1 VNAPPAALLDARY
14 QVGPVLAR
22 GGMSTVYR
30 GTDIRLDRPVAIKV
44 MEPRLAADPAFRARF
59 EREAR
64 SAARIDHPAVV
75 DVHDQGEHFGHGSD
89 EPVLF
94 LVMELVEGGTL
105 RDVLRARGALG
116 VPAAFAVME
125 QVLAGLA
132 EAHRLGLVHRDVK
145 PENVLISRAGEV
157 KVADFGLVTA
167 AAQAGASHAGM
178 IMGTVAY
185 LSPEQV
191 ATGQADQRSDVYAA
205 GVLLYEL
212 LTGAPPYTGDTA
224 LSVAYRHVNSDVPAP
239 SLIAGDVPPELD
251 DLVRRATRRDPAVRP
266 VDAAAM
272 LAELRRVAVRLEVPR
287 VLPPVPPPRPIEEQD
302 TIPAGPRR
310 VDAGTGTHR
319 IGAPVPA
326 ASGPSGTRTM
336 PRPPTDG
343 PGGANHHPAV
353 AGHEPPP
360 HLRARRRSRRVF
372 AAWIAVVLVLA
383 LIVGLTAWWLGVGR
397 WTAMPAVIGLE
408 QTTAQQLV
416 DKADLVVHLTEAHD
430 DGVAAGLVANSNPAP
445 DARLLRGSVVELRVS
460 AGRPTVPAVAPG
472 TAIAAAEQAMRNAG
486 LTPVQ
491 ATAANEYS
499 STVPA
504 GAVIRTAPGEGA
516 ALPIGAPVTLV
527 VSRGVEPEP
536 ERVRV
541 PLVIGERFG
550 RASDA
555 LGELGLDAE
564 ENSSGFPFSRE
575 NGVVIGQDPSPG
587 SLVDPGTT
595 ITLDT
600 V

>member
-75 DVHDQGEHFGHGSD
+75 DVHDQGEHFGPGAGGD
-89 EPVLF
+89 GPVLF

-105 RDVLRARGALG
+105 RDVVRSRGPLG

-125 QVLAGLA
+125 PVLAGLA

-145 PENVLISRAGEV
+145 PENVLISRDGEV

-224 LSVAYRHVNSDVPAP
+224 ISVAYRHVNSDVPAP

-251 DLVRRATRRDPAVRP
+251 DLVLRATRRDPAARP
-266 VDAAAM
+266 LDAGAM

-287 VLPPVPPPRPIEEQD
+287 VPPPVPPPRPIEEQD

-310 VDAGTGTHR
+310 VAGSTGAH
-319 IGAPVPA
+319 PA
-326 ASGPSGTRTM
+326 GGPGGTRTM
-336 PRPPTDG
+336 PRPGSDPDDARHG
-343 PGGANHHPAV
+343 PRDRSHPAV
-353 AGHEPPP
+353 AAHEPPP
-360 HLRARRRSRRVF
+360 HVRARRRSRRVF
-372 AAWIAVVLVLA
+372 AVWIAIVMVLA
-383 LIVGLTAWWLGVGR
+383 LVVGLTAWWLGVGR
-397 WTAMPAVIGLE
+397 WTAMPSVVGLE
-408 QTTAQQLV
+408 QTTAQQLL
-416 DKADLVVHLTEAHD
+416 DEADLVGRVTEAHD
-430 DGVAAGLVANSNPAP
+430 DGVAAGLIAGSDPAP
-445 DARLLRGSVVELRVS
+445 QARLLRGSIVELRVS

-472 TAIAAAEQAMRNAG
+472 TTVAAAEQAVRDAG

-491 ATAANEYS
+491 STAAAEFS
-499 STVPA
+499 STVPT
-504 GAVIRTAPGEGA
+504 GAVIGTDPGAGA
-516 ALPIGAPVTLV
+516 TLPIGSPVTLV
-527 VSRGVEPEP
+527 VSRGVQPEP

-541 PLVIGERFG
+541 PLVIGDRF
-550 RASDA
+550 RDAADA
-555 LGELGLDAE
+555 LGDAGLEAE
-564 ENSSGFPFSRE
+564 ENRGGFPFSRR
-575 NGVVIGQDPSPG
+575 NGVVVGQQPGPG

-595 ITLDT
+595 VTLNT
-600 V
+600 I